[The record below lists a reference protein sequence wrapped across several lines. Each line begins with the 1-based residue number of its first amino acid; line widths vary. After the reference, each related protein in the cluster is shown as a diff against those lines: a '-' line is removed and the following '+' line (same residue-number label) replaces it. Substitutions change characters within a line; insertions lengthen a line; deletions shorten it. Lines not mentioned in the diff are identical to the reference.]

1 MKRFVV
7 QCSEGALAGLAAT
20 VPMTLVM
27 LAAQSMIP
35 WWRRFEL
42 PPKQIT
48 EEAIRQSGQPEPP
61 EPWTTA
67 LTTVNHFGYGALI
80 GACYRAA
87 VDRRGDA
94 TVSGGIAYG
103 LGIWAA
109 SYLGWLPAAG
119 LYPAATRD
127 LPERNAFMLTAHVVW
142 GASFSMIL
150 RRLTR
155 LQSDS
160 DSTSRSPAM
169 SSEMG
174 NDQARKNQ
182 ADSFTIIY
190 KSKGHDAETLETG
203 LSESQAAGWL
213 KRQAKAIGGT
223 MSDDL
228 IVSKQKGSESWQAVR
243 AE

>member
-27 LAAQSMIP
+27 LVAQRLIP

-61 EPWTTA
+61 EPWNTA

-80 GACYRAA
+80 GASYRAI
-87 VDRRGDA
+87 VNRRGDA
-94 TVSGGIAYG
+94 TVSGGVTYG
-103 LGIWAA
+103 LGIWTA

-127 LPERNAFMLTAHVVW
+127 LPERNALMLAAHVVW
-142 GASFSMIL
+142 GAAFSMVL
-150 RRLTR
+150 RGMER
-155 LQSDS
+155 LQTDS
-160 DSTSRSPAM
+160 DSSRSPM
-169 SSEMG
+169 MNS
-174 NDQARKNQ
+174 QARTNQ
-182 ADSFTIIY
+182 ADSFTIIHQAN
-190 KSKGHDAETLETG
+190 GHDAETLETG
-203 LSESQAAGWL
+203 LSESQATAWL
-213 KRQAKAIGGT
+213 ERQAKAIGGA

-228 IVSKQKGSESWQAVR
+228 IVSKDEGSESWQAVR